1 MTTPRSATYP
11 KHPAHADGPIQAI
24 WVAAALQRWHV
35 PTLVGQETALPYITL
50 EGDEPVVLAFA
61 TRGRAAKA
69 VNGWIQESADA
80 DIRVA
85 SIDPFTA
92 EQVLSRLHGRG
103 MQWVRIDHGPRS
115 IRLPLEPLI
124 GAMQRVRE
132 QDAQM
137 GPATALLDWIS
148 RQDHI
153 LVLRD
158 MAAQDFPL
166 VEIIDEQPSI
176 RLFSDRRRAM
186 ARATE
191 VDMLPSDGRQRLMSL
206 DSDASVLCLRRLAQL
221 GVEQV
226 LVEQAGGTRR
236 IPLNGLLDLDRRAA

>member
-1 MTTPRSATYP
+1 
-11 KHPAHADGPIQAI
+11 
-24 WVAAALQRWHV
+24 
-35 PTLVGQETALPYITL
+35 
-50 EGDEPVVLAFA
+50 
-61 TRGRAAKA
+61 
-69 VNGWIQESADA
+69 
-80 DIRVA
+80 VA

-132 QDAQM
+132 RDAQM

-191 VDMLPSDGRQRLMSL
+191 VDMLPSDDHQRLMSL

-236 IPLNGLLDLDRRAA
+236 IPLNGLLDSDRRAA